1 MDYAICQGLNYQTDR
16 LQLAIL
22 LYDVACQWIIHF
34 LQWVKE
40 GPYLCLPD
48 EMEIIVAVGKF
59 HLNAHVKD
67 CFAKHSPNFIKG
79 IGQVDGEILETLW
92 AIFNLI
98 SRSART
104 GSKSHRHKIY
114 DDHMRDSNWKKLVG
128 SGKRPGNI
136 QIALAD
142 MID

>member
-1 MDYAICQGLNYQTDR
+1 MGMDERPLTKLVSRHMNMDYAICQGLNYRTDHLR
-16 LQLAIL
+16 LAIL

-34 LQWVKE
+34 LQQVKE

-48 EMEIIVAVGKF
+48 EMEIIAAVGKF

-67 CFAKHSPNFIKG
+67 CFAKHSPNFIRG

-98 SRSART
+98 SRSVRT
-104 GSKSHRHKIY
+104 GSKSHRRKIY
-114 DDHMRDSNWKKLVG
+114 DDH
-128 SGKRPGNI
+128 I
-136 QIALAD
+136 
-142 MID
+142 